1 MHQEGGVSKS
11 SQGHQSMGSGG
22 LTINSPK
29 YAANGQ
35 QINVAN
41 IAANSAASRDQQKIL
56 NDIMNMS
63 SMQREQKSGSAA
75 TSYNT
80 KQVTMASSGNSGS
93 GSNGHQ
99 IKKIRISSTQQST
112 NGRISGQSNQSAPNN
127 HKSSGLKRGDSNHS
141 RGSHSS
147 AIHQVIRTST
157 SGANKSRDQARQAQL
172 FN

>member
-1 MHQEGGVSKS
+1 
-11 SQGHQSMGSGG
+11 MGSGG

-80 KQVTMASSGNSGS
+80 K
-93 GSNGHQ
+93 
-99 IKKIRISSTQQST
+99 
-112 NGRISGQSNQSAPNN
+112 
-127 HKSSGLKRGDSNHS
+127 
-141 RGSHSS
+141 
-147 AIHQVIRTST
+147 
-157 SGANKSRDQARQAQL
+157 
-172 FN
+172 